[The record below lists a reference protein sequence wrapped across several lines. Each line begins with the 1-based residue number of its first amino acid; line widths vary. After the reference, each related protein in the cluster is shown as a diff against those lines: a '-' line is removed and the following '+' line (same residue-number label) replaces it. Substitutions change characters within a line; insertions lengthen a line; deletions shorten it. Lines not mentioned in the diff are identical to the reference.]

1 MSDNKYQ
8 PEAEQGVEQEQ
19 EQEPVTIDMN
29 AEPAIE
35 GELLQPNAEYVADLE
50 LQLSAANERAQAE
63 KDQALRALAEMEN
76 LRRRAAQDVEKAQ
89 KFALEKFAGD
99 LLPVIDS
106 LERALEHTDKENEAF
121 KAVYE
126 GVELTLKSMLN
137 TIEKYGVLQIDPQ
150 GAPFDPN
157 KHEAMSMV
165 ESADVAPN
173 SVVAVMM
180 KGYELNGRVL
190 RPAMVMVAKGPAID
204 TKA

>member
-1 MSDNKYQ
+1 MSDKEYQ
-8 PEAEQGVEQEQ
+8 PEDLQGAELEPELVDINDEPKVEVE
-19 EQEPVTIDMN
+19 N
-29 AEPAIE
+29 
-35 GELLQPNAEYVADLE
+35 LQPNDTYIAELE
-50 LQLSAANERAQAE
+50 EKIAAANERAQTE
-63 KDQALRALAEMEN
+63 KDNALRALAEMEN

-106 LERALEHTDKENEAF
+106 LERALEHTDKENPDF
-121 KAVYE
+121 KAIYE

-137 TIEKYGVLQIDPQ
+137 TIEKFGVLQIDPQ
-150 GAPFDPN
+150 GSPFDPN
-157 KHEAMSMV
+157 KHEAMSLV
-165 ESADVAPN
+165 ESTDVAPN

-204 TKA
+204 TQA

>member
-1 MSDNKYQ
+1 MSDKQYQ
-8 PEAEQGVEQEQ
+8 PAAEPGA
-19 EQEPVTIDMN
+19 EQEPLTIDIN
-29 AEPAIE
+29 AESSVE
-35 GELLQPNAEYVADLE
+35 GELLQSGVVDVAELE
-50 LQLSAANERAQAE
+50 LQLAAANERAQAE

-76 LRRRAAQDVEKAQ
+76 LRRRAAQEVEKAQ

-106 LERALEHTDKENEAF
+106 LERALEHTDKDNADF
-121 KAVYE
+121 KAIYE
-126 GVELTLKSMLN
+126 GVELTLKSLLN

-150 GAPFDPN
+150 GTSFDPN

-165 ESADVAPN
+165 ESADVPPN

-190 RPAMVMVAKGPAID
+190 RPAMVMVAKGPAIN
-204 TKA
+204 TQA

>member
-1 MSDNKYQ
+1 MSDNKHQ
-8 PEAEQGVEQEQ
+8 PEVEQGA
-19 EQEPVTIDMN
+19 EQEPLTVDMN
-29 AEPAIE
+29 AEPEVE
-35 GELLQPNAEYVADLE
+35 GELLQADAAEVAALE
-50 LQLSAANERAQAE
+50 LQLAAANERAQSE

-121 KAVYE
+121 KAIYE
-126 GVELTLKSMLN
+126 GVDLTLKSLLT
-137 TIEKYGVLQIDPQ
+137 TIEKYGVLLIDPQ
-150 GAPFDPN
+150 GTPFDPN

-165 ESADVAPN
+165 ESADVPPN

>member
-1 MSDNKYQ
+1 MSDNKHQ
-8 PEAEQGVEQEQ
+8 PEVDQGA
-19 EQEPVTIDMN
+19 EQEPLTVDMN
-29 AEPAIE
+29 AEPEVE
-35 GELLQPNAEYVADLE
+35 GELLQADAAEVAELE
-50 LQLSAANERAQAE
+50 LQLAAANERAQSE

-121 KAVYE
+121 KAIYE
-126 GVELTLKSMLN
+126 GVDLTLKSLLT
-137 TIEKYGVLQIDPQ
+137 TIEKYGVLLIDPQ
-150 GAPFDPN
+150 GTPFDPN

-165 ESADVAPN
+165 ESADVPAN

-204 TKA
+204 NKA

>member
-1 MSDNKYQ
+1 MSDNKSQ
-8 PEAEQGVEQEQ
+8 PEAEQGI
-19 EQEPVTIDMN
+19 EQEPLTVDIN
-29 AEPAIE
+29 AEPALE
-35 GELLQPNAEYVADLE
+35 AELLPADDAYVADLE
-50 LQLSAANERAQAE
+50 QQLVAANERAQSE

-137 TIEKYGVLQIDPQ
+137 TIEKFGVLQINPQ
-150 GAPFDPN
+150 GTPFDPN

-165 ESADVAPN
+165 ESKDVAPN

-190 RPAMVMVAKGPAID
+190 RPAMVMVAKGPTINTQA
-204 TKA
+204 

>member
-8 PEAEQGVEQEQ
+8 PEVEQGVEQEPLTVDTAALDP
-19 EQEPVTIDMN
+19 EVV
-29 AEPAIE
+29 EPASDAI
-35 GELLQPNAEYVADLE
+35 VADLE
-50 LQLSAANERAQAE
+50 LQLSAANELAQSE
-63 KDQALRALAEMEN
+63 KDNALRALAEMEN

-89 KFALEKFAGD
+89 KFALEKFASD

-106 LERALEHTDKENEAF
+106 LERALEHTDKENDAF

-126 GVELTLKSMLN
+126 GVELTLKSLLG
-137 TIEKYGVLQIDPQ
+137 TVEKFGVLQIDPQ
-150 GAPFDPN
+150 GTPFDPN
-157 KHEAMSMV
+157 KHQAMSMV
-165 ESADVAPN
+165 ESADVPPN

-204 TKA
+204 TQA

>member
-1 MSDNKYQ
+1 MSENKQQPDVELEIEQAPLEADNQ
-8 PEAEQGVEQEQ
+8 
-19 EQEPVTIDMN
+19 ID
-29 AEPAIE
+29 AAAE
-35 GELLQPNAEYVADLE
+35 GELLQPDVAYVAELE
-50 LQLSAANERAQAE
+50 QQLAAANERAQAE

-121 KAVYE
+121 TAVYE
-126 GVELTLKSMLN
+126 GVELTLKSMLT
-137 TIEKYGVLQIDPQ
+137 TIEKFGVLQIDPQ

-190 RPAMVMVAKGPAID
+190 RPAMVMVAKGPAIN
-204 TKA
+204 TQA

>member
-1 MSDNKYQ
+1 MSDKQHQ
-8 PEAEQGVEQEQ
+8 PAAEQGA
-19 EQEPVTIDMN
+19 EQEPVIIDMN
-29 AEPAIE
+29 AESSVE
-35 GELLQPNAEYVADLE
+35 GELLQADAVDVSELE
-50 LQLSAANERAQAE
+50 QQLAAANERAQAE

-106 LERALEHTDKENEAF
+106 LERALEHTDKDNADF
-121 KAVYE
+121 KAIYE
-126 GVELTLKSMLN
+126 GVELTLKSLLN

-150 GAPFDPN
+150 GTPFDPN

-165 ESADVAPN
+165 ESADVPPN

-190 RPAMVMVAKGPAID
+190 RPAMVMVAKGPAIN
-204 TKA
+204 TQA

>member
-8 PEAEQGVEQEQ
+8 PEVEQGI
-19 EQEPVTIDMN
+19 EQEPLTVDMD
-29 AEPAIE
+29 AEPALE
-35 GELLQPNAEYVADLE
+35 AELLSADDAYVADLE
-50 LQLSAANERAQAE
+50 QQLVAANERAQAE

-137 TIEKYGVLQIDPQ
+137 TIEKFGVLQINPQ
-150 GAPFDPN
+150 GTPFDPN

-190 RPAMVMVAKGPAID
+190 RPAMVMVAKGPAIN
-204 TKA
+204 TQA

>member
-1 MSDNKYQ
+1 MSHKQ
-8 PEAEQGVEQEQ
+8 HQAAAEQSI
-19 EQEPVTIDMN
+19 EQEPLTADVEEQ
-29 AEPAIE
+29 ASVE
-35 GELLQPNAEYVADLE
+35 GELLQDNPEVAELE
-50 LQLSAANERAQAE
+50 LQLAAANERAQAE

-106 LERALEHTDKENEAF
+106 LERALEHTDKDNADF

-126 GVELTLKSMLN
+126 GVELTLKSML
-137 TIEKYGVLQIDPQ
+137 TTLEKFGVLQIDPQ

-165 ESADVAPN
+165 ESAEVAPN
-173 SVVAVMM
+173 SVLAVMM

-190 RPAMVMVAKGPAID
+190 RPAMVMVAKGPAIN
-204 TKA
+204 TQA

>member
-8 PEAEQGVEQEQ
+8 PEVEQGVEQEPLTVDTAAL
-19 EQEPVTIDMN
+19 EPEVVELASD
-29 AEPAIE
+29 AI
-35 GELLQPNAEYVADLE
+35 VADLE
-50 LQLSAANERAQAE
+50 LQLSAANELAQSE
-63 KDQALRALAEMEN
+63 KDNALRALAEMEN

-89 KFALEKFAGD
+89 KFALEKFASD

-106 LERALEHTDKENEAF
+106 LERALEHTDKENDAF

-126 GVELTLKSMLN
+126 GVELTLKSLLG
-137 TIEKYGVLQIDPQ
+137 TVEKFGVLQIDPQ
-150 GAPFDPN
+150 GTPFDPN
-157 KHEAMSMV
+157 KHQAMSMV
-165 ESADVAPN
+165 ESADVPPN

-204 TKA
+204 TQA

>member
-1 MSDNKYQ
+1 MSDNKSQ
-8 PEAEQGVEQEQ
+8 PEAEQGI
-19 EQEPVTIDMN
+19 EQEPLTVDIN
-29 AEPAIE
+29 AEPALE
-35 GELLQPNAEYVADLE
+35 AELLPADDAYVADLE
-50 LQLSAANERAQAE
+50 QQLVAANERAQSE

-137 TIEKYGVLQIDPQ
+137 TIEKFGVLQINPQ
-150 GAPFDPN
+150 GTPFDPN

-165 ESADVAPN
+165 ESKDVAPN

-190 RPAMVMVAKGPAID
+190 RPAMVMVAKGPAIN
-204 TKA
+204 TQA

>member
-1 MSDNKYQ
+1 MSDKPQPSDEQDIEQAPLTVDSNAETLGDNEQ
-8 PEAEQGVEQEQ
+8 PEA
-19 EQEPVTIDMN
+19 
-29 AEPAIE
+29 A
-35 GELLQPNAEYVADLE
+35 YVLE
-50 LQLSAANERAQAE
+50 LEKKLAEATEQAASE
-63 KDQALRALAEMEN
+63 KDNTLRALAEMEN
-76 LRRRAAQDVEKAQ
+76 LRRRSAQDVEKAR

-106 LERALEHTDKENEAF
+106 LERALEHTDKENAAFEAI
-121 KAVYE
+121 YE
-126 GVELTLKSMLN
+126 GVELTLKSLLG
-137 TIEKYGVLQIDPQ
+137 TIEKFGVLQIDPQ
-150 GAPFDPN
+150 GSPFDPN

-204 TKA
+204 TQA